1 VKKAPAAPA
10 KKPPAQPA
18 KKARPGAKPEAYQRR
33 SDELLPI
40 LERGGYTS
48 TPMSV
53 VACSGFPVPVSRYWR
68 EFEGVEISET
78 ELGIPG
84 AGTVRRWLREAPEGF
99 VFTLLAPKD
108 IVTAGFELNEAT
120 DKLVKEIGNLC
131 KTMKAHAVVF
141 AAPPEFAANRANKAA
156 LKKFV
161 EALPARYPK
170 AVLSLPA
177 WKLAEVNAAID
188 GKKGVIASYDPL
200 QDDPSNA
207 KVDFAYVRMPGPA
220 GHRSR
225 YDEGSLER
233 LVAHLKTSKAKQT
246 VCVFHNIDMH
256 ANATRT
262 RELLASNK

>member
-1 VKKAPAAPA
+1 
-10 KKPPAQPA
+10 
-18 KKARPGAKPEAYQRR
+18 
-33 SDELLPI
+33 
-40 LERGGYTS
+40 
-48 TPMSV
+48 MSV

-68 EFEGVEISET
+68 EFQGVEISET

-108 IVTAGFELNEAT
+108 IVAAGFELNDT
-120 DKLVKEIGNLC
+120 TQNLVKEIGNLC
-131 KTMKAHAVVF
+131 KTMKAQAVVF
-141 AAPPEFAANRANKAA
+141 AAPPEFTASRPNKSAV
-156 LKKFV
+156 KKFV

-177 WKLAEVNAAID
+177 WKLSEINAAID
-188 GKKGVIASYDPL
+188 GKKGVVAAYDAL

-207 KVDFAYVRMPGPA
+207 KVELAYVRMPGPA

-233 LVAHLKTSKAKQT
+233 IVAHLKGSKAKLT
-246 VCVFHNIDMH
+246 LCVFHNIDMH

-262 RELLASNK
+262 RELLAK